1 MQYFSNDHKYYPNQ
15 QENSQKVF
23 AEKGH
28 SVLSL
33 EESKWKL
40 RQCHDQNFPMNAA
53 EQILGSEKIN
63 NSKKAELRESQ
74 SGIQV
79 RTLNIR
85 VRSIEKKYN
94 SSPGLPVPAE

>member
-1 MQYFSNDHKYYPNQ
+1 
-15 QENSQKVF
+15 
-23 AEKGH
+23 
-28 SVLSL
+28 
-33 EESKWKL
+33 
-40 RQCHDQNFPMNAA
+40 MNAA

-63 NSKKAELRESQ
+63 NSKKAELRQSQ

-94 SSPGLPVPAE
+94 TAHRVYQFQQNKIASPCMDVKVLKDKCIS